1 MEFVY
6 KLFKGLLLV
15 IIAYLT
21 PIWGIII
28 AVGVAIILDTCLG
41 AYKGKRLGI
50 FSSYKLRIG
59 LIPKM
64 LTYQLIIIGIYII
77 DHNLISEFSPFF
89 STIPLFFTK
98 ITALALII
106 IELISGAEKYEDIY
120 GSSIIKT
127 IKSIFNFVKNKEYK
141 KEK

>member
-1 MEFVY
+1 MEFIY
-6 KLFKGLLLV
+6 KLAKGLLMV

-28 AVGVAIILDTCLG
+28 AVGIAIILDTILG
-41 AYKGKRLGI
+41 AYKGYKNKK
-50 FSSYKLRIG
+50 FSSYRLRIG

-64 LTYQLIIIGIYII
+64 LTYQIIIIGVYII
-77 DHNLISEFSPFF
+77 DDNLISEFSPFF

-98 ITALALII
+98 ITALSLII

-141 KEK
+141 K